1 MHTDVDG
8 DGTGM
13 GTRTGARMA
22 TGEKGDTQGKDGLR
36 RPVLFKI

>member
-1 MHTDVDG
+1 MGT
-8 DGTGM
+8 GTGM

-22 TGEKGDTQGKDGLR
+22 TGEKGDTQGKDGSR